1 MDVFDID
8 VMLSHEMLMTIE
20 AAEVPLECDIFE
32 KSKSQI
38 AGFMLLK
45 QNKTPVEQFNQAT
58 TSFSK
63 LPPIIGVKQISPAK
77 RASLSKGPMQK
88 AKAIKGSAPALP
100 NQVVTTS
107 GGGGKVDVSSMMSVT
122 QNLATNEKS
131 YKCSFCGF
139 ESSHVSSVTR
149 HIETKHLPSTV
160 MFNCRSCQYSS
171 KFKHNLKSHYM
182 KAHNMPAPAAEG
194 MLTCM

>member
-1 MDVFDID
+1 MEFLNFHVYLCDE
-8 VMLSHEMLMTIE
+8 LLIE
-20 AAEVPLECDIFE
+20 RSSESLIQCDIFE
-32 KSKSQI
+32 KSSP
-38 AGFMLLK
+38 AGLITLEHTLDDTRSM
-45 QNKTPVEQFNQAT
+45 
-58 TSFSK
+58 SK
-63 LPPIIGVKQISPAK
+63 LVQKSTLPAK
-77 RASLSKGPMQK
+77 RASPSKGPVQK
-88 AKAIKGSAPALP
+88 AKAIKSSAPALP

-107 GGGGKVDVSSMMSVT
+107 VGGGKVDVSSMMSVT

-171 KFKHNLKSHYM
+171 KFKHNLLRHYM
-182 KAHNMPAPAAEG
+182 TKHDMPEPAAQG
-194 MLTCM
+194 MLACR